1 MKNINRIFKWVMW
14 ALIGI
19 SVILLIW
26 GFAVGFE
33 SKDGAAVDTLLRW
46 AYVMVGIAVAAV
58 VVFGLVIGTINN
70 PKSLIKLGVGIVAI
84 AAICF
89 VVYLISPGAPAMGM
103 AEQKPHSVL
112 RLTDTVLNLTY
123 LAGGLAILS
132 ILFSAVW
139 GSIRK

>member
-1 MKNINRIFKWVMW
+1 MKNIGRIFKWVMW

-19 SVILLIW
+19 SVILLVW

-46 AYVMVGIAVAAV
+46 AYVMVGLAIAAV
-58 VVFGLVIGTINN
+58 VIFGLAIGAIND
-70 PKSLIKLGVGIVAI
+70 PKSLLKLGIGLVAI

-103 AEQKPHSVL
+103 AEQPEQSTL

-132 ILFSAVW
+132 ILFSAIW
-139 GSIRK
+139 GAIRK